1 MPKNRRIFRPAGFT
15 LLEMLVVIGIIVVL
29 VGILY
34 PIITRA
40 MRGSEVSRLRMDLQ
54 TISLAL
60 EQYKSDH
67 GDYPRNID
75 AGLAATPQSDYR
87 GAILLTK
94 ALIAPADE
102 ADDGAPG
109 PGFRRQQQGRI
120 FGPYLKPESFRIAN
134 PDGNSIDPNTTAYD
148 HAVMMDPYS
157 RPILYFPGR
166 ASIPDVSQQNM
177 FVNDVAPGAGARP
190 LYNRYD
196 NAILPLTAM
205 REMLGDR
212 ETVDGA
218 IGVGETA
225 AHTGPFLLWSAG
237 PDGEFG
243 TEDDVTNFNE

>member
-1 MPKNRRIFRPAGFT
+1 MNRRIFRPAGFT

-29 VGILY
+29 IGILY
-34 PIITRA
+34 PIINRA
-40 MRGSEVSRLRMDLQ
+40 LRGGEVSRLRMDLQ

-67 GDYPRNID
+67 GDYPRDID
-75 AGLAATPQSDYR
+75 AGLTAAPQSNYR

-94 ALIAPADE
+94 AMIALADE

-109 PGFRRQQQGRI
+109 PGFRRRAQGRV

-134 PDGNSIDPNTTAYD
+134 PDGSSIDPSSAAYD
-148 HAVMMDPYS
+148 YAVMMDPYE

-166 ASIPDVSQQNM
+166 ASIPDLTQAEM
-177 FVNDVAPGAGARP
+177 FVNDGPGAGGKP
-190 LYNRYD
+190 LYDQLD
-196 NAILPLTAM
+196 NEILPLAAM

-218 IGVGETA
+218 IGAGETA